1 MKKNSLIVVVILL
14 VLSSCKNDVSESN
27 FIYNT
32 QELISELN
40 FSDDYLGKTYVKDY
54 NQNQIIWQ
62 TDVEDL
68 DGDGQN
74 EKIKVVVL
82 DENYFKNSGIKGFFY
97 GKVIINDI
105 SKDIYFNW
113 SNHSY
118 FNETFQIVDVDKNDN
133 RKEILISQFEQEDED
148 PSKIHYIY
156 RFFGR
161 NLLTQTYIKSDGNSG
176 GGIRFHENDFE
187 VTHKNNPQ
195 TIGTYKLSKFFIKKT
210 NLYVGKESE
219 IIAACPYVYLKTG
232 EAYIFKGEIIRNL
245 IGKSAESIQTLELG
259 TANSEKI
266 IVRIKE
272 EKEEIS
278 YLNQISVKYDG
289 KIVKP
294 LIKESNNDLIFDD
307 NKYYRLR
314 RGEYI
319 DLEFKVVKN
328 SKITL
333 IGKGY
338 YIPLVKSENNSEIKL

>member
-1 MKKNSLIVVVILL
+1 MIKNISPFIYFLLL
-14 VLSSCKNDVSESN
+14 VSSCKNDVSESN

-74 EKIKVVVL
+74 DKIKVVVL
-82 DENYFKNSGIKGFFY
+82 DENYFKNSGIKGLFY
-97 GKVIINDI
+97 GKVIINDL

-113 SNHSY
+113 SNHSH
-118 FNETFQIVDVDKNDN
+118 FNETFQIVDIDKKDN
-133 RKEILISQFEQEDED
+133 RKEFLISQFEQEDED

-156 RFFGR
+156 RFFGK
-161 NLLTQTYIKSDGNSG
+161 NLLTQTHIKSEGYSG
-176 GGIRFHENDFE
+176 GNIRFHANDFE

-195 TIGTYKLSKFFIKKT
+195 TIGTYELSKFFIKKT

-219 IIAACPYVYLKTG
+219 IIAACPFVYLKNG
-232 EAYIFKGEIIRNL
+232 DDFHYKGEIIRNL

-266 IVRIKE
+266 IIRIKE
-272 EKEEIS
+272 EKKEIS
-278 YLNQISVKYDG
+278 YLNQISVKYDR

-294 LIKESNNDLIFDD
+294 LIKKNNNDLIFDD

-319 DLEFKVVKN
+319 DLEFKVAKN

-338 YIPLVKSENNSEIKL
+338 YIPLVKSEKNFK